1 MPTVNFN
8 SMMFEHSNPSAFQQ
22 VFFFLLSLI
31 DTVKIKTE
39 FRDCWPV
46 LERKQEVEF
55 RKKLVNRLKELQKE
69 YPEDIPYCNPSL
81 FQSPGG
87 RKFVAFLQTF
97 SRFVLKKITSQ
108 YKEGLLYKPNTK
120 NLKLK
125 KVFFNGLVKDTSSTL
140 KIAVR
145 KQDNIKLVV
154 NESTELMK
162 ELSMKYFDL
171 KKAQETLRIKQ
182 LEKVVDVDVGDGSS
196 KDLEITLSRFDAKC
210 LEAKQILSQFKNLS
224 ETHNIHWENIMAV
237 IDESRTQLKL
247 DFEQF
252 PVELV
257 DKDNLS
263 LTYENMLTKVGSA
276 IRRVLE
282 VDCQK
287 LSLPTEA
294 LARNVLKL
302 ESQEKALNELN
313 EKLSEIV
320 NQMKKHVEELM
331 AESLKIVS

>member
-140 KIAVR
+140 KIAVG

-182 LEKVVDVDVGDGSS
+182 LEKVVDGLG
-196 KDLEITLSRFDAKC
+196 C
-210 LEAKQILSQFKNLS
+210 
-224 ETHNIHWENIMAV
+224 W
-237 IDESRTQLKL
+237 
-247 DFEQF
+247 
-252 PVELV
+252 
-257 DKDNLS
+257 
-263 LTYENMLTKVGSA
+263 
-276 IRRVLE
+276 
-282 VDCQK
+282 
-287 LSLPTEA
+287 
-294 LARNVLKL
+294 
-302 ESQEKALNELN
+302 
-313 EKLSEIV
+313 
-320 NQMKKHVEELM
+320 
-331 AESLKIVS
+331 

>member
-8 SMMFEHSNPSAFQQ
+8 SMMFEHSNSSAFQQ

-55 RKKLVNRLKELQKE
+55 RRKLVNLLKELQKE

-97 SRFVLKKITSQ
+97 SRFVLKKITNQ

-125 KVFFNGLVKDTSSTL
+125 KVFFNGLVKDTNSTL
-140 KIAVR
+140 KIAVE

-210 LEAKQILSQFKNLS
+210 HEAKKILSQFKNLS

-302 ESQEKALNELN
+302 ECQEKVLNELN
-313 EKLSEIV
+313 ENLLEIV